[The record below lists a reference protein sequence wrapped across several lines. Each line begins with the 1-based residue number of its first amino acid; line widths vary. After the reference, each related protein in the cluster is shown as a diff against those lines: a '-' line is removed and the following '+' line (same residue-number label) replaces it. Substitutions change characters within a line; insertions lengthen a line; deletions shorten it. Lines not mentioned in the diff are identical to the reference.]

1 MLLTESTGEA
11 FVGQSSAA
19 QLKCLRQT
27 PHEQDGSHSPRTR
40 SIIRTKEENCIKNLS
55 QGSEGTGESISG
67 LNSSS
72 SCYDLS
78 GSERWNETP
87 IILFEASFSLLGGLI
102 NTHTHT
108 QTAATNKLRN
118 ERGIIRTSAH
128 PKAEKTEE
136 QHHKARHAH
145 TVFAC
150 TALAAL

>member
-1 MLLTESTGEA
+1 M
-11 FVGQSSAA
+11 QSFI
-19 QLKCLRQT
+19 LR
-27 PHEQDGSHSPRTR
+27 GW
-40 SIIRTKEENCIKNLS
+40 TKEENCIKNLS

-72 SCYDLS
+72 SCYNLS

-87 IILFEASFSLLGGLI
+87 ILFEAPFSFLRWSD
-102 NTHTHT
+102 THTHT
-108 QTAATNKLRN
+108 KAATIKLRN

-145 TVFAC
+145 TAFAC
-150 TALAAL
+150 PALAALWFMGI